1 MSHPTVTLFLTQIN
15 DSSLLI
21 SVLQTFMVNRGAE
34 PLSKVLA
41 LYPEMS
47 YTDSK
52 GKERTE
58 RGNKYFIMYG
68 EKGETEGVSLAERR

>member
-1 MSHPTVTLFLTQIN
+1 MN

-21 SVLQTFMVNRGAE
+21 SVLQTFIVNRGTE
-34 PLSKVLA
+34 SLSKTVD
-41 LYPEMS
+41 LYPEIS

-68 EKGETEGVSLAERR
+68 EKGEKEGVSLAERR